1 MSPDSWESV
10 QQDTFPIENRCDSFL
25 YAVLDSNSLIVDLE
39 KHQGGSKLLVFLF
52 WAIGPIA
59 L

>member
-1 MSPDSWESV
+1 MSPDLWESV

-25 YAVLDSNSLIVDLE
+25 YAVLDGNSLIVDLE
-39 KHQGGSKLLVFLF
+39 KHQGGSNSSFLF
-52 WAIGPIA
+52 WAIGPIK